1 VKAMGIFDAFK
12 KKEKSE
18 EDKAKEAEAQKLK
31 QKATPQI
38 DIANSKY
45 PDETCAVCSQKGCDK
60 KWGGQY
66 WHKKCLRS
74 VKGMARDMI

>member
-1 VKAMGIFDAFK
+1 MGIFDAFK
-12 KKEKSE
+12 KKEKTE
-18 EDKAKEAEAQKLK
+18 EEIKLEKKKESQ
-31 QKATPQI
+31 QI

-45 PDETCAVCSQKGCDK
+45 PKETCAVCSQPGCDK

-74 VKGMARDMI
+74 VKGMARDMV

>member
-1 VKAMGIFDAFK
+1 MGIFDTFK
-12 KKEKSE
+12 KKK
-18 EDKAKEAEAQKLK
+18 KLDTETNK
-31 QKATPQI
+31 KKVPQI

-45 PDETCAVCSQKGCDK
+45 PEETCAVCGQKGCDK

-74 VKGMARDMI
+74 VKGMAKDMI

>member
-1 VKAMGIFDAFK
+1 VKTMGIFDVFK

>member
-1 VKAMGIFDAFK
+1 MAIFDVFK

-18 EDKAKEAEAQKLK
+18 EDKAKEAETQKLK